1 MLRVPESVQ
10 PVGSRDSHVCP
21 AVKAAPGTV
30 ETHGVQ
36 RGEGATHHL
45 LFLMGG
51 PWAWSQEQV

>member
-45 LFLMGG
+45 LFLVGG
-51 PWAWSQEQV
+51 P